1 MINILLII
9 LAFGVLIFF
18 HEFGHFIIAKILGIK
33 VLQFSF
39 GLGKE
44 IVGKTI
50 KDTRY
55 SLCALPIGG
64 AVKLKGEN
72 IDELDLEPDSFF
84 GKKWYQRIAVVVMGP
99 LMNYFLAI
107 ILFSTLAYFYGV
119 ASFSGEPVIGEVIEG
134 KPAYVAGFK
143 SKDRILK
150 INNTEITSWTQM
162 ADVIH
167 NSVRQELKFEILR
180 DGQKIII
187 SVTPELDE
195 TTNKGVIG
203 ITPGYEIKKV
213 SFIKSIKIGILQP
226 ISLSAYSLQ
235 YLYDKIKKLQKP
247 ELAGPVGVVQV
258 LSKSAKSG
266 IENFLYTVAII
277 STMLGLFNLF
287 PIPILDGGHILF
299 SIIEGITKKL
309 PSKKTF
315 EIANFVG
322 LSIIMFIFLF
332 ATYND
337 ILRIIYKK

>member
-18 HEFGHFIIAKILGIK
+18 HEFGHFIVAKILRIK

-64 AVKLKGEN
+64 AVRLKGEN

-84 GKKWYQRIAVVVMGP
+84 GKKWYERIAVVIMGP

-107 ILFSTLAYFYGV
+107 VLFSMLAYFYGV
-119 ASFSGEPVIGEVIEG
+119 ASFSNEPIIGEVIEG
-134 KPAYVAGFK
+134 KPAYLAGFK
-143 SKDRILK
+143 SKDKIVK
-150 INNTEITSWTQM
+150 INDVDIKSWSQLAEI
-162 ADVIH
+162 IH
-167 NSVRQELKFEILR
+167 NSVGQELKFEVLR
-180 DGQKIII
+180 DNQKVIIK
-187 SVTPELDE
+187 VVPELDKI
-195 TTNKGVIG
+195 TNKGIIG
-203 ITPGYEIKKV
+203 ITPGYEVKKV
-213 SFIKSIKIGILQP
+213 SILKSIEIGISQP
-226 ISLSAYSLQ
+226 ISLSVYSIK
-235 YLYDKIKKLQKP
+235 YLFDKIKRLEKP
-247 ELAGPVGVVQV
+247 ELAGPVGVFQV
-258 LSKSAKSG
+258 LSKSVKSG
-266 IENFLYTVAII
+266 IENFLYTVGII

-287 PIPILDGGHILF
+287 PIPLLDGGHILF
-299 SIIEGITKKL
+299 SIVEGITKKL
-309 PSKKTF
+309 PSKKTY

-337 ILRIIYKK
+337 IIRIIYKK